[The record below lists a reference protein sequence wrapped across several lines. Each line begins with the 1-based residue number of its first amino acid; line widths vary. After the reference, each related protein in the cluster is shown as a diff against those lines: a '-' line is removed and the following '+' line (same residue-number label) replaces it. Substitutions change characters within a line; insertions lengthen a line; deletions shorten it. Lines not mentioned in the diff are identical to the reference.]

1 MAYLNPGFAPPLLF
15 DINRRA
21 NIHTVVDHS
30 VNLIVEKD
38 QDSPEGLP
46 FYETRKEDCDL
57 MVGEFMVS
65 SIFIHLPKNTKEDY
79 PDLHAVGRS
88 IILWYYAL
96 EKRACR
102 PILMHN
108 LKISVERDDDIMV
121 GFTIIAGNYSSTL
134 TVGQNLLGEKSGHD
148 LEQSLLTAVLHDADK
163 KGYVLFREYKALLR
177 KKLVKAKRFWKI
189 NAIRPEI
196 KAKRGRTRK
205 FNLGQ
210 IANWGGLVK
219 ELGCQIVTQKTGF

>member
-1 MAYLNPGFAPPLLF
+1 
-15 DINRRA
+15 
-21 NIHTVVDHS
+21 
-30 VNLIVEKD
+30 
-38 QDSPEGLP
+38 
-46 FYETRKEDCDL
+46 
-57 MVGEFMVS
+57 
-65 SIFIHLPKNTKEDY
+65 
-79 PDLHAVGRS
+79 
-88 IILWYYAL
+88 
-96 EKRACR
+96 
-102 PILMHN
+102 MHN

-196 KAKRGRTRK
+196 KAIKGKTRK
-205 FNLGQ
+205 FNLG
-210 IANWGGLVK
+210 AK
-219 ELGCQIVTQKTGF
+219 SKLGRIGEGVRFLNRNPKTGL